1 MNQFVGADFEGTPIN
16 QLIGNNNNNFSNMNN
31 GFGNMNNSF
40 GNMNGGYA
48 EPPATTL
55 FQQPSRDIRNLV
67 SNINNQLDNVSFNA
81 SNYSQESKKSN
92 KYQENTTSEE
102 EEVKRKLKKKLKK
115 RKEKKRKIEEELEDL
130 DEEEQHTSFLEWA
143 KYLSND
149 TKELL
154 LIITIYFIL
163 SLGFVKK
170 TVGEYISVI
179 NPNESGKYPFI
190 GVLIYGFLLAV
201 LFIAFKKVL
210 IN

>member
-16 QLIGNNNNNFSNMNN
+16 QLIGNNNNYSNMNN
-31 GFGNMNNSF
+31 GFGNMN
-40 GNMNGGYA
+40 GGYM
-48 EPPATTL
+48 EPPASTL

-81 SNYSQESKKSN
+81 SNHSQESRKS
-92 KYQENTTSEE
+92 KYQDNTTSEE
-102 EEVKRKLKKKLKK
+102 EAEAKRKLKKKLKK
-115 RKEKKRKIEEELEDL
+115 RKEKKRKMEQEE
-130 DEEEQHTSFLEWA
+130 DEEEHRTFFEWT

-210 IN
+210 IE